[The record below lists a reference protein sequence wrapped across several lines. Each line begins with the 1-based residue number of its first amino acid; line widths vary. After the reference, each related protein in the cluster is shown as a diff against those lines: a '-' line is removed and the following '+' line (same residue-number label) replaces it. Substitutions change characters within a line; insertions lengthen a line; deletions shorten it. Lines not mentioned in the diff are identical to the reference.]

1 MRTTHPTS
9 ELRSEVKKSG
19 LAPEYLDYLTKVA
32 VKLYASFMGMR
43 DFNENDPESKRILSQ
58 RVREAEL
65 AAKARSSGYR
75 ALGDETKSQHQT
87 ARTIL
92 TNLPSDAYREVLRGC
107 DTLMKLSETCGY
119 SKVKT
124 NFLFSSGKP
133 YKVNEDAGSV
143 IDKRLKRIITDLV
156 RESERPIAPP
166 RRLAPLNIPLP
177 LSSPIQTDLPSMPQG
192 GAAVGNIEDESPKLY
207 LPGEQKDSA
216 RTRIEARKGKVETP
230 AIFRPVDS
238 IVATETPVR
247 RSTRVEKPSPA
258 QQVPT
263 ETNFIPKL
271 PTFTSPSEL
280 LTSPIQADL
289 PSPLGGAAVENIEDE
304 SPELYLPSEQKDSA
318 RTRIE
323 ARRGTIVTP
332 DIFRPVDSIVATET
346 PVRRSTRVE
355 KPRPTQQVPIEANF
369 TPPSSSTPIP
379 LPPVTKKITPPRPPI
394 TKKEQEAIKLRQS
407 EKLSSRDRGDGDS
420 DLHFMVRNE
429 LNYLLT
435 ETLERLESH
444 SVGKVTDYIKTNLRN
459 GSRET
464 PLHLAIT
471 TGNLEITELL
481 LKYKFKD
488 SVNLVDDKK
497 QSPLHI
503 AVENGNIDLAH
514 LLINNGARLLPTMA
528 ELNPS
533 TPEMTEF
540 VAKQDLILKS
550 SNSAESAK
558 EIREQ
563 MLKRLASRPPASLP
577 TPATTEA
584 TKATVVKDS
593 SLASKFMRA
602 AENAFGVKLDKSKKS
617 VKSSKPDKDGV
628 FSMSN
633 PLLLGVAPSPKKDD
647 SSRSATIAASYLKPN
662 ASLRFISSAANL
674 SGKTP
679 GIGGI
684 AA

>member
-230 AIFRPVDS
+230 A
-238 IVATETPVR
+238 
-247 RSTRVEKPSPA
+247 
-258 QQVPT
+258 
-263 ETNFIPKL
+263 
-271 PTFTSPSEL
+271 
-280 LTSPIQADL
+280 
-289 PSPLGGAAVENIEDE
+289 
-304 SPELYLPSEQKDSA
+304 
-318 RTRIE
+318 
-323 ARRGTIVTP
+323 
-332 DIFRPVDSIVATET
+332 IFRPVDSIVATET